1 MNPPLFSPRT
11 SLLAL
16 AGALTLSPALH
27 ADTAAGDLLAHW
39 RFEQIQPPAPLN
51 IFARL
56 PMPPQLLRGRFP
68 VMLLLLGLASPG
80 AVPASGQPASPA
92 IRPLPAES
100 YNPVFKRNAEGQQLF
115 TADPAPLV
123 VGDTLYVY
131 AGRDEA
137 SIGGWFNMREWVC
150 FSTRDMVTW
159 TYEGAV
165 MKAADFSWGTPN
177 TAWACQVVARHGKFF
192 LYSTTG
198 QPNRRGLT
206 IGVAVS
212 DRPTGPFVDALGRP
226 LLDNTIT
233 TDGPVDG
240 MEDIDPTVFI
250 DGDGQAYLYWGN
262 RTLHYALLNDD
273 MVSLKDLNG
282 DGRLEE
288 GVDVFSSVP
297 IEQLQG
303 IYSEAPWVYK
313 WQGIYYLVYAGDFP
327 QKVRYAT
334 AASPRGPW
342 RYAGTIL
349 GTNVRPD
356 GSRGDHACDTSHP
369 GIVEFNGESFL
380 FYHNSALPTGGQ
392 TRRSV
397 CVERIHYAADGTIL
411 PATITS
417 TGPSTG
423 PFGGA
428 IHLVSAR
435 DPGLA
440 VTHAGFDVTAA
451 ALPADPL
458 AFRWELLAG
467 LVEDSAPGLVSIQS
481 AGHPGYFLSVEEDRV
496 LLAKNDSSADFARRA
511 TFSLIRSAEAPDRVQ
526 IRSLQDSSRY
536 LRLPATPGGLQ
547 LSLADLAGNA
557 AEAAA
562 ATFQIVP
569 VNPATSAPSRTP

>member
-1 MNPPLFSPRT
+1 MRLHPFRDRSPVLLF
-11 SLLAL
+11 LLAL
-16 AGALTLSPALH
+16 FSA
-27 ADTAAGDLLAHW
+27 
-39 RFEQIQPPAPLN
+39 
-51 IFARL
+51 
-56 PMPPQLLRGRFP
+56 
-68 VMLLLLGLASPG
+68 G
-80 AVPASGQPASPA
+80 AVPASGQALPPAA
-92 IRPLPAES
+92 RPLRAES
-100 YNPVFKRNAEGQQLF
+100 YNPVFKRDAEGRQLF

-137 SIGGWFNMREWVC
+137 SIGGWFNMKEWVC

-159 TYEGAV
+159 TCEGAV
-165 MKAADFSWGTPN
+165 MKAADFRWGTPN
-177 TAWACQVVARHGKFF
+177 TAWACQVVARHGKFY

-198 QPNRRGLT
+198 QPDRRGLT

-212 DRPTGPFVDALGRP
+212 DHPTGPFVDALGRP

-250 DGDGQAYLYWGN
+250 DDDGQAYLYWGN

-282 DGRLEE
+282 DGKIEE

-313 WQGIYYLVYAGDFP
+313 RQGTYYLVYAGDFP

-369 GIVEFNGESFL
+369 GIVDFKGASYL

-397 CVERIHYAADGTIL
+397 CVERIHYAADGAIL
-411 PATITS
+411 PATISS
-417 TGPSTG
+417 TGPV
-423 PFGGA
+423 GGA
-428 IHLVSAR
+428 IHLVSSH
-435 DPGLA
+435 DPALA
-440 VTHAGFDVTAA
+440 FSHSGFEIIAA
-451 ALPADPL
+451 NL
-458 AFRWELLAG
+458 ASDSATFRWELLTG
-467 LVEDSAPGLVSIQS
+467 LAEESAPGLVSIRS
-481 AGHPGYFLSVEEDRV
+481 VGHPGYYLTVSDDRA
-496 LLAKNDSSADFARRA
+496 LLAKHEPGADFARHA
-511 TFSLIRSAEAPDRVQ
+511 TFRLISSPEAPDVVRFV
-526 IRSLQDSSRY
+526 SLLDPSKQ
-536 LRLPATPGGLQ
+536 LHLPALGDRQSTAVTLHGHGDH
-547 LSLADLAGNA
+547 AVD
-557 AEAAA
+557 
-562 ATFQIVP
+562 ATFRIVP
-569 VNPATSAPSRTP
+569 IQSETSPLPPAR